1 MKLRPLNVGIEG
13 VSQWRRVDEAH
24 LPTEGQL
31 APEFSTET
39 PLLEAIL
46 RPPRL
51 DERLPAMTTPDQLDP
66 TLLEPAIFSEA
77 KAELGN
83 YLRNCRLTTNEQDA
97 PLVEAAILALATDG
111 ELDNQV
117 RHALVALFRG

>member
-1 MKLRPLNVGIEG
+1 MKLRPLNIGLEG
-13 VSQWRRVDEAH
+13 VSQWRRADETH

-39 PLLEAIL
+39 TRLEAIL

-51 DERLPAMTTPDQLDP
+51 DERLPMMATPDQIDP
-66 TLLEPAIFSEA
+66 TLLEPAVFSA
-77 KAELGN
+77 TKIELGT
-83 YLRNCRLTTNEQDA
+83 YLRECRMTTNEQDA
-97 PLVEAAILALATDG
+97 PLVEAAILALSTDS